1 MNTHN
6 AAKAQSFTT
15 FTRIKIYDQKTHI
28 SSEAEKLPD
37 KYKDKWDWNKSMKET
52 LIPCKICKVIWQNM
66 LHLDT
71 LHHTKKHKQRKQL
84 KL

>member
-37 KYKDKWDWNKSMKET
+37 KYKDK
-52 LIPCKICKVIWQNM
+52 
-66 LHLDT
+66 
-71 LHHTKKHKQRKQL
+71 
-84 KL
+84 